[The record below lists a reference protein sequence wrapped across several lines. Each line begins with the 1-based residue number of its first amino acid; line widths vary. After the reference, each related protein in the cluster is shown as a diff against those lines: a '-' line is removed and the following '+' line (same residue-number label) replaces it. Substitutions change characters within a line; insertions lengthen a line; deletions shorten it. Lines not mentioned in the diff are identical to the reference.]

1 MSRDSRGQ
9 MNWAFQN
16 PIRLEGAVRRHFES
30 VGFSAMLTLWRRKR
44 MILALI
50 ALALLVAA
58 IVLLKSEKLY
68 TSNALVQVD
77 FGRDDQTGN
86 GRQGGGLSFDLAALV
101 ETEAR
106 FVRSRAV
113 ARQVADQLAAA
124 SGQPAASE
132 REIQKLMRDLTV
144 RNDSRSYLIDI
155 GYTANDPK
163 RAAEIANLFVD
174 VYLKNRSETSFAAAR
189 RASEWYAAQIKEAR
203 AALEAADNAAADY
216 RAAFNIVDTSADGGV
231 LQQQQMRE
239 ILSQASSAALAR
251 LNEEARLERAT
262 RAVADGNIPPD
273 VAALPQIQRLI
284 ESREAAR
291 RQVAELTASSGE
303 RHPNVER
310 ARSLLDETENRLRAE
325 VGKAVATI
333 AEDASNAR
341 KLESDLEASVRK
353 AKLALIENK
362 SREAELRTL
371 QGRAEAIRNRLKTL
385 SDNYVQA
392 QALSDLRPV
401 AAHVMIAAEPVETPS
416 GPKAS
421 LILGFAILGSATLGV
436 GIALLL
442 ERRDTGFRTEDEVLR
457 ETDCPCLGLI
467 AATPGPAR
475 RLDIAA
481 RRETMRAI
489 AASLGLTAFQT
500 SAKTV
505 LVTSALPGEGK
516 SVLVDSLALSLM
528 EMGRSVLIIDASP
541 RSEPD
546 REVRPAL
553 EDMVADAASRRQFL
567 ESRKGEP
574 LPVLQRRN
582 ASLRSSLPL
591 MASGH
596 MAPLS
601 VIQRRTGLSE
611 GGAVFANAAIG
622 ELVREANS
630 KFDVVIIEAP
640 PVMLVADSLIL
651 AQVADVVIQ
660 AVRWHET
667 PKATVAAALKR
678 LRDGSVRLHGIVLTG
693 VNTAK
698 YQTYHRFFGASLVRK
713 SRRYYAAFD

>member
-1 MSRDSRGQ
+1 

-30 VGFSAMLTLWRRKR
+30 VGYSAMLTLWRRKR
-44 MILALI
+44 MILALM
-50 ALALLVAA
+50 ALAALAALV
-58 IVLLKSEKLY
+58 VLLRSDKRY

-86 GRQGGGLSFDLAALV
+86 GRQGGGLSFDLSALV

-106 FVRSRAV
+106 FISSRAI
-113 ARQVADQLAAA
+113 ARQVADKLAAER
-124 SGQPAASE
+124 GGTPPAGE
-132 REIQKLMRDLTV
+132 HEIQQLMRNLTV

-155 GYTANDPK
+155 GYTAEDPK

-174 VYLKNRSETSFAAAR
+174 TYLKNRSETSFAAAR

-203 AALEAADNAAADY
+203 TALEAAESATSDY
-216 RAAFNIVDTSADGGV
+216 RAAYDIIDTSSDGGA

-239 ILSQASSAALAR
+239 IVSQANGASLAR

-262 RAVADGNIPPD
+262 RAVADGTIPPD
-273 VAALPQIQRLI
+273 IAALPQIQRLS
-284 ESREAAR
+284 ESRETAR
-291 RQVAELTASSGE
+291 RQVAELVAASGE

-310 ARSLLDETENRLRAE
+310 ARALLDETESRLREE
-325 VGKAVATI
+325 VRKAVTTI
-333 AEDASNAR
+333 SEDVNNAR
-341 KLESDLEASVRK
+341 KLEAGLEASARK
-353 AKLALIENK
+353 AKLALIDNK

-371 QGRAEAIRNRLKTL
+371 QGKADAIRNRLKTL
-385 SDNYVQA
+385 SDSYVQA
-392 QALSDLRPV
+392 QALSDLKPV
-401 AAHVMIAAEPVETPS
+401 AAQVMIAAEPIDTPS

-421 LILGFAILGSATLGV
+421 LVLGLALLGAATLGA
-436 GIALLL
+436 GLAFLL
-442 ERRDTGFRTEDEVLR
+442 ERRDTGFRREDEVLP

-467 AATPGPAR
+467 AATSGTAM

-489 AASLGLTAFQT
+489 AASTGLTAFQT

-516 SVLVDSLALSLM
+516 SLVVDSLALSLM

-541 RSEPD
+541 RSEPA
-546 REVRPAL
+546 RENRPAL
-553 EDMVADAASRRQFL
+553 EDMVADASSRRQFL
-567 ESRKGEP
+567 ESRRGEP

-591 MASGH
+591 VAGES

-622 ELVREANS
+622 DLVREASS
-630 KFDVVIIEAP
+630 KFDVILIEAP

-651 AQVADVVIQ
+651 AQVADIVIQ
-660 AVRWHET
+660 AVRWHDT
-667 PKATVAAALKR
+667 PKSTVSAALKR
-678 LRDGSVRLHGIVLTG
+678 LREAAVRVNGIVLTG
-693 VNTAK
+693 VNPAK
-698 YQTYHRFFGASLVRK
+698 YQSYHSFFGASSTRK
-713 SRRYYAAFD
+713 FRKYYAAFD

>member
-1 MSRDSRGQ
+1 

-30 VGFSAMLTLWRRKR
+30 VGFNTMLTLWRRKR
-44 MILALI
+44 MILALM
-50 ALALLVAA
+50 ALALLAA
-58 IVLLKSEKLY
+58 AVVLLKSEKLY

-86 GRQGGGLSFDLAALV
+86 GRQGGGLSFDLSALV

-106 FVRSRAV
+106 FVRSRAI
-113 ARQVADQLAAA
+113 ARQVADRLAAA
-124 SGQPAASE
+124 RGQPPAGE
-132 REIQKLMRDLTV
+132 REIQALMRHLTV

-174 VYLKNRSETSFAAAR
+174 IYLKNRSETSFAAAR

-216 RAAFNIVDTSADGGV
+216 RAAFNIVDTSADGGA

-273 VAALPQIQRLI
+273 IAALPQIQRLI

-291 RQVAELTASSGE
+291 RQVAELAASSGE

-333 AEDASNAR
+333 AEDANNAR

-353 AKLALIENK
+353 VKLALIENK

-392 QALSDLRPV
+392 QALSDLKPV
-401 AAHVMIAAEPVETPS
+401 AAHVMISAEPIETPS

-421 LILGFAILGSATLGV
+421 LILGFAILGSATLGA
-436 GIALLL
+436 GLALLL
-442 ERRDTGFRTEDEVLR
+442 ERRDTGFRTEDEVLQ

-467 AATPGPAR
+467 AATPGPAM

-481 RRETMRAI
+481 RRETMRGI

-567 ESRKGEP
+567 ESRRGEP

-591 MASGH
+591 MAGEH

-622 ELVREANS
+622 ELVREASS

-678 LRDGSVRLHGIVLTG
+678 LRDASVRVHGIVLTG

-698 YQTYHRFFGASLVRK
+698 YQTYHRFFGASSARK